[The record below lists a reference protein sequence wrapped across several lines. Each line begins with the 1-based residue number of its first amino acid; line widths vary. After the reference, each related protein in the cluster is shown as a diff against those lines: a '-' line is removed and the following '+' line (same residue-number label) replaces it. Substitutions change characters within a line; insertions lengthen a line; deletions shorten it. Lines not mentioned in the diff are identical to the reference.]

1 MRWLMNRLSRLHRG
15 GREAGAVAV
24 IVTVLVAGG
33 VLLGMGAMTVDA
45 GQMYAERAQ
54 LQNGADSGAL
64 AVALSCAKGSC
75 NTSTAQTEAN
85 GNSND
90 GTSNDAVCGSGPG
103 LSACAPPA
111 PAARDCVTT
120 PSGNYAQV
128 TTSTRNRN
136 GTTLLPPV
144 LGRAVLGG
152 SYNGKTVHACAQARW
167 GAVGSATG
175 FAATFSLCTW
185 KTATSNGTIFAPAPP
200 YSLWPPPGVQA
211 YPKNNFDPT
220 VPGLP
225 GGEQVLQSHGSGNDC
240 AGSPG
245 SGWQLPGGFGWLN
258 DPNGNCTAAVNV
270 SNTYQD
276 NTGVSISAACK
287 TALQNAIA
295 SPPTTPPSVIYLPIY
310 DGVQNSGGNGIY
322 HLAGFAAFVV
332 TGAYV
337 NGSGGLKVPSTIS
350 GKNYCSG
357 NNRCIYGFFTQGLV
371 PGGTLGGTNFG
382 ASVVSLIG

>member
-1 MRWLMNRLSRLHRG
+1 VP
-15 GREAGAVAV
+15 A
-24 IVTVLVAGG
+24 
-33 VLLGMGAMTVDA
+33 
-45 GQMYAERAQ
+45 
-54 LQNGADSGAL
+54 
-64 AVALSCAKGSC
+64 ALSC
-75 NTSTAQTEAN
+75 
-85 GNSND
+85 NS
-90 GTSNDAVCGSGPG
+90 
-103 LSACAPPA
+103 
-111 PAARDCVTT
+111 T

-128 TTSTRNRN
+128 TTSTRNPN

-144 LGRAVLGG
+144 FGRAVLGR
-152 SYNGKTVHACAQARW
+152 SYNGKTVHACAQASW

-185 KTATSNGTIFAPAPP
+185 KAATSNGTVFAPAPP
-200 YSLWPPPGVQA
+200 YASWPPSGVQP

-225 GGEQVLQSHGSGNDC
+225 GGEQVLQIHGSGNDC

-270 SNTYQD
+270 NNTYQD

-287 TALQNAIA
+287 TALQNAIG
-295 SPPTTPPSVIYLPIY
+295 SPLATPPAVIYLPIY
-310 DGVQNSGGNGIY
+310 DGLQGSGSSGIY

-337 NGSGGLKVPSTIS
+337 NGSGGLKVPSDIS
-350 GKNYCSG
+350 GKSYCSG
-357 NNRCIYGFFTQGLV
+357 NDRCIYGFFTQGLV

>member
-1 MRWLMNRLSRLHRG
+1 MRWLMNRLHRG
-15 GREAGAVAV
+15 DRGAIAV
-24 IVTVLVAGG
+24 IVTVLIGGG
-33 VLLGMGAMTVDA
+33 VLLGMGALVVDT
-45 GQMYAERAQ
+45 GGMYVEQAQ

-64 AVALSCAKGSC
+64 AVAMTCAKGTC
-75 NTSTAQTEAN
+75 TTAAAAPEAN

-90 GTSNDAVCGSGPG
+90 NTSNYAVCGNASG
-103 LSACAPPA
+103 LATCPA
-111 PAARDCVTT
+111 PSPTALTCATT

-128 TTSTRNRN
+128 TTSTRNTN

-144 LGRAVLGG
+144 FGRAVLGK
-152 SYNGKTVHACAQARW
+152 SYNGKTVHACAQATW
-167 GAVGSATG
+167 NPVGAATS

-185 KTATSNGTIFAPAPP
+185 KAATSNGTVFAPAPP
-200 YSLWPPPGVQA
+200 YTSWPPAGVQA
-211 YPKNNFDPT
+211 YPKNNFDPAT
-220 VPGLP
+220 PGLP
-225 GGEQVLQSHGSGNDC
+225 GGEQVLQIHGSGNDC
-240 AGSPG
+240 AGNLG

-270 SNTYQD
+270 NNTYQD

-295 SPPTTPPSVIYLPIY
+295 SPPGSPPSVIYLPIY
-310 DGVQNSGGNGIY
+310 DGLQGSGSSGIY

-337 NGSGGLKVPSTIS
+337 NGSGGLKMASDIS
-350 GKNYCSG
+350 GKAYCSG

-371 PGGTLGGTNFG
+371 PGGTPGGTNFG
-382 ASVVSLIG
+382 ASTVSLAG

>member
-1 MRWLMNRLSRLHRG
+1 MRWLMNRLHRG
-15 GREAGAVAV
+15 ERGAIAV
-24 IVTVLVAGG
+24 IASVLVAGG
-33 VLLGMGAMTVDA
+33 VLLGMGALVVDT

-64 AVALSCAKGSC
+64 AVALTCAKGSC
-75 NTSTAQTEAN
+75 TTAAAAPEAD

-90 GTSNDAVCGSGPG
+90 KTSNYMVCGTGAG
-103 LSACAPPA
+103 LSPCLPPN
-111 PAARDCVTT
+111 PKLCPTT

-128 TTSTRNRN
+128 TTSTRNTN

-152 SYNGKTVHACAQARW
+152 SYNGKTVHACAQAGW
-167 GAVGSATG
+167 GPVGSATG

-185 KTATSNGTIFAPAPP
+185 KAATSNGTVFAPAPP
-200 YSLWPPPGVQA
+200 YPSWPPSGVQP
-211 YPKNNFDPT
+211 YPKNSFDPT

-225 GGEQVLQSHGSGNDC
+225 GGEQVLQIHGSGNIAGYDC
-240 AGSPG
+240 GVNPS

-276 NTGVSISAACK
+276 NSGVSISSACK
-287 TALQNAIA
+287 TALQNAIGN
-295 SPPTTPPSVIYLPIY
+295 PPATAPTVIYMPIY
-310 DGVQNSGGNGIY
+310 DGVSPDNKTY

-337 NGSGGLKVPSTIS
+337 NGSAGLKVPSDIS
-350 GKNYCSG
+350 GKSYCSG
-357 NNRCIYGFFTQGLV
+357 NDRCIYGFFTQGLV